1 MEQSYSAQKT
11 ILEVQKASEVESLEL
26 QEFLQAEKST
36 LTDSL
41 KDTEQE
47 VNFDCVVYFMFMT
60 LSLFSVFVLRYA
72 IELLS

>member
-1 MEQSYSAQKT
+1 M
-11 ILEVQKASEVESLEL
+11 QKASEVESLEL

-47 VNFDCVVYFMFMT
+47 VNCDSAIYFMFMT

-72 IELLS
+72 IERLS